1 MRHVD
6 SPSMHCGTTHQ
17 RRLLGAALLVSFLAA
32 CASPQER
39 AINDYCSAQAKA
51 AVPARMEQRQVE
63 REVKVGERFD
73 GWAKECKTV
82 KKHNRTIEECT
93 QKPIKKPILRRQMV
107 IEEVDA
113 NTAARRANYQACRAN
128 ALKGGMFKEL
138 GK

>member
-1 MRHVD
+1 MRHVNTPMM
-6 SPSMHCGTTHQ
+6 SYSRPTQ
-17 RRLLGAALLVSFLAA
+17 RRLLGATFMVTLLAA

-39 AINDYCSAQAKA
+39 AINDYCSSQAKA

-73 GWAKECKTV
+73 GWHKECKTV

-93 QKPIKKPILRRQMV
+93 QRAIKKPILRRQMV

-128 ALKGGMFKEL
+128 ALKSGMFKEL

>member
-1 MRHVD
+1 MRHV
-6 SPSMHCGTTHQ
+6 STPMMPCPPYAQ
-17 RRLLGAALLVSFLAA
+17 RRLLGATAVVTLLAA

-39 AINDYCSAQAKA
+39 AINDYCSSQASA
-51 AVPARMEQRQVE
+51 AVPARMEQRHVE

-73 GWAKECKTV
+73 GWRKECKTV
-82 KKHNRTIEECT
+82 KKHNRTVEECT
-93 QKPIKKPILRRQMV
+93 QKAIKKPILRRQMV

-128 ALKGGMFKEL
+128 ALKSGMFKEL